1 MVYLIT
7 YDLRVPGRDYTSLYN
22 TIKEYG
28 DWQHPVES
36 TWFISS
42 NLPADDIY
50 NHLFQ
55 FIDKNDRLLVI
66 QVNQTNKQ
74 GWLAKSF
81 WDWLNSKKI

>member
-22 TIKEYG
+22 AIKEYS

-42 NLPADDIY
+42 GLQANDIY
-50 NHLFQ
+50 DYVRQ
-55 FIDKNDRLLVI
+55 FIDNNDRLLVI
-66 QVNQTNKQ
+66 QVDKTNKQ

-81 WDWLNSKKI
+81 WDWFNSK

>member
-1 MVYLIT
+1 MIYLIT

-22 TIKEYG
+22 AIKEYG

-42 NLPADDIY
+42 DQQANDIY
-50 NHLFQ
+50 DHLFP
-55 FIDKNDRLLVI
+55 FIDKNDRILVI
-66 QVNQTNKQ
+66 QVNQINKQ

-81 WDWLNSKKI
+81 WDWFNSK